1 MGKEVGR
8 IVEVKGVSVKA
19 ELYELLPPYIIGKGC
34 TYIAPRINAYVKT
47 KVGLDTIICQ
57 ITGEFY
63 DELKKGQ
70 FTGYYLDL
78 TVKGYFEANKFI
90 QGLRLLPMVAAN
102 IEMLDPD
109 EFKHINECADTCA
122 FRIGTDLFDSSQN
135 YYLSFN
141 GIIPSHIGI
150 FGNTGSGK
158 SNTLAR
164 LLYEYV
170 KVLDGKEN
178 GKLLV
183 FDINNEYGAD
193 SICDL
198 KSKTIYQLTTR
209 TGEGDRIPINYSE
222 LQEDEWC
229 LLLNATEA
237 TQRPVIKTAAND
249 KRTPEE
255 YKTLIIRM
263 IKSGQ
268 HHLIRSLQYHT
279 ADYVTGIEHLIWH
292 NQCEVFYVN
301 SKSGPIYANQSDFN
315 SVFEKIEVNDPKG
328 NDPNKQLRAFLFKLY
343 FATAIH
349 IGYGTQY
356 EFISPLLRR
365 AEKLIADFEKVFNN
379 DSKDLFDGKNIA
391 IIQLANV
398 NKDMTDLIPALLTN
412 HLFHEQIEGK
422 KNSVKKIINIVVDE
436 AHNLLYEDDADNKH
450 TKITIEA
457 FERAVK
463 EGRKFGLYLWI
474 SSQRPSDI
482 SQTIISQM
490 HNYFIH
496 KLVNPYDL
504 ARIRKTVAFL
514 DENSMDSLTVLGPGE
529 CVISGTGVKM
539 PCFVKVDQ
547 LDSKYRPNSEN
558 VRLFG
563 ENGIFEKNISDS
575 REGEDN
581 NDLSF

>member
-209 TGEGDRIPINYSE
+209 TGEGDRIIVSS
-222 LQEDEWC
+222 
-229 LLLNATEA
+229 
-237 TQRPVIKTAAND
+237 K
-249 KRTPEE
+249 K
-255 YKTLIIRM
+255 M
-263 IKSGQ
+263 SG
-268 HHLIRSLQYHT
+268 
-279 ADYVTGIEHLIWH
+279 V
-292 NQCEVFYVN
+292 C
-301 SKSGPIYANQSDFN
+301 
-315 SVFEKIEVNDPKG
+315 
-328 NDPNKQLRAFLFKLY
+328 
-343 FATAIH
+343 
-349 IGYGTQY
+349 
-356 EFISPLLRR
+356 
-365 AEKLIADFEKVFNN
+365 
-379 DSKDLFDGKNIA
+379 
-391 IIQLANV
+391 
-398 NKDMTDLIPALLTN
+398 
-412 HLFHEQIEGK
+412 
-422 KNSVKKIINIVVDE
+422 
-436 AHNLLYEDDADNKH
+436 
-450 TKITIEA
+450 
-457 FERAVK
+457 
-463 EGRKFGLYLWI
+463 
-474 SSQRPSDI
+474 
-482 SQTIISQM
+482 
-490 HNYFIH
+490 
-496 KLVNPYDL
+496 
-504 ARIRKTVAFL
+504 
-514 DENSMDSLTVLGPGE
+514 
-529 CVISGTGVKM
+529 C
-539 PCFVKVDQ
+539 
-547 LDSKYRPNSEN
+547 
-558 VRLFG
+558 
-563 ENGIFEKNISDS
+563 
-575 REGEDN
+575 
-581 NDLSF
+581 

>member
-1 MGKEVGR
+1 MGREVGR

-19 ELYELLPPYIIGKGC
+19 ELYELLPPYIIDKGC

-57 ITGEFY
+57 ITGEYY
-63 DELKKGQ
+63 DELKNGKL
-70 FTGYYLDL
+70 TGYYLNL

-90 QGLRLLPMVAAN
+90 QGLRLLPMVGAN

-193 SICDL
+193 SIYDH

-209 TGEGDRIPINYSE
+209 TDKGDRIPINYRE

-237 TQRPVIKTAAND
+237 TQRPVIKTAFND
-249 KRTPEE
+249 KRTPED
-255 YKTLIIRM
+255 YKALIIRM
-263 IKSGQ
+263 IKSNQ
-268 HHLIRSLQYHT
+268 YHLITSLKYHME
-279 ADYVTGIEHLIWH
+279 DYVTGIESLIWH
-292 NQCEVFYVN
+292 KKNEVFYVN
-301 SKSGPIYANQSDFN
+301 SKSGPIYANESE
-315 SVFEKIEVNDPKG
+315 FEPFFDNINVNIPEE
-328 NDPNKQLRAFLFKLY
+328 QLREFLFKLY

-365 AEKLIADFEKVFNN
+365 AEKLIADFEKVFKDN
-379 DSKDLFDGKNIA
+379 SQDLFNGKNIA

-412 HLFHEQIEGK
+412 HLFHKQIEGK
-422 KNSVKKIINIVVDE
+422 KNSVKNIINIVVDE

-482 SQTIISQM
+482 SQTVISQM

-504 ARIRKTVAFL
+504 ARIRKAVAFL
-514 DENSMDSLTVLGPGE
+514 DENSMDALTVLGPGE
-529 CVISGTGVKM
+529 CVISGTGVNM

-547 LDSKYRPNSEN
+547 LASKYRPNSEN

-563 ENGIFEKNISDS
+563 ENGIFEKNINDS

-581 NDLSF
+581 NYLSF